1 MEHNAYFEALDALHR
16 GQAEITEQIRV
27 SQETVEQSQELLRWI
42 DDLLAKSPLRPRGT
56 NRNAR
61 GAAAVDPDRG

>member
-27 SQETVEQSQELLRWI
+27 SQETVEQSQGLLRCI
-42 DDLLAKSPLRPRGT
+42 DDLLAKSPLRP
-56 NRNAR
+56 
-61 GAAAVDPDRG
+61 